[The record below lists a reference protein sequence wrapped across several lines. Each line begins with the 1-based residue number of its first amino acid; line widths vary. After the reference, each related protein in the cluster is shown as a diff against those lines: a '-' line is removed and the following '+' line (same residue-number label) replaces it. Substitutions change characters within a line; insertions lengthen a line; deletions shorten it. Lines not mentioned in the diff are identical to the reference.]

1 MSKPVPGEPG
11 ETPAQKQARFAAADA
26 VQAKI
31 NAEEK
36 AKLEAM
42 VPKVPTRPTMR
53 VAPDKLVQ
61 AAMRVAPDKLVQA
74 SMRAKKANIA
84 EKLAALTPMK
94 KAAGGA
100 AKVRKDMMSP
110 EGKILN
116 AMNKV
121 RGK

>member
-61 AAMRVAPDKLVQA
+61 A